1 MKTNNWIYFG
11 VFIDENAKYL
21 NEIAIE
27 KQGMDIP
34 FDWKMFNHHMTIA
47 FNNKTEDAQNL
58 YNVYKHT
65 FGKTITITVDGIGV
79 SDDAIA
85 VRIKFNGPIANK
97 IPHITIATPQTGKPV
112 NSNYI
117 TKWYDIEP
125 YDITGTLNEFTK

>member
-11 VFIDENAKYL
+11 VFIDENAKRL

-34 FDWKMFNHHMTIA
+34 YNWKMFNHHMTIA

-58 YNVYKHT
+58 YDVYKHT

-85 VRIKFNGPIANK
+85 VRIRFNDPIANK

>member
-11 VFIDENAKYL
+11 VFIDEKAKHL
-21 NEIAIE
+21 NELAIE

-34 FDWKMFNHHMTIA
+34 YNWKMFNHHMTIA

-58 YNVYKHT
+58 YDVYKHT
-65 FGKTITITVDGIGV
+65 FGKRITITVDGIGI

-85 VRIKFNGPIANK
+85 VRIQFNGPIANK
-97 IPHITIATPQTGKPV
+97 TPHITIATPQTGKPV

-125 YDITGTLNEFTK
+125 YDITGVLNEFTK

>member
-11 VFIDENAKYL
+11 VFIDENAKHL

-58 YNVYKHT
+58 YDVYKHT

>member
-11 VFIDENAKYL
+11 VFIDENAKHL

-34 FDWKMFNHHMTIA
+34 YNWKMFNHHMTIA

-58 YNVYKHT
+58 YDVYKHT
-65 FGKTITITVDGIGV
+65 FGKRITITVDGIGI

-85 VRIKFNGPIANK
+85 VRIKFNDPIANK

-125 YDITGTLNEFTK
+125 YDITGILNEFTK

>member
-11 VFIDENAKYL
+11 VFIDEKAKRL

-34 FDWKMFNHHMTIA
+34 YNWKMFNHHMTIA

-58 YNVYKHT
+58 YDVYKHT

-85 VRIKFNGPIANK
+85 VRIRFNDPIANK

>member
-11 VFIDENAKYL
+11 VFIDENAKHL

-34 FDWKMFNHHMTIA
+34 FNWKMFNHHMTIA

-58 YNVYKHT
+58 YDVYKHT

>member
-11 VFIDENAKYL
+11 VFIDEKAKHL

-34 FDWKMFNHHMTIA
+34 YNWKMFNHHMTIA

-58 YNVYKHT
+58 YDVYKHT

-85 VRIKFNGPIANK
+85 VRIRFNDPIANE